1 MTTTPTVA
9 GRLVAFMADEIFPR
23 HLEMQAFIENN
34 KPGTRPKFLATLQ
47 EKARQQGL
55 WNLGLPELPDNAPGT
70 RLTNTEFAPI
80 AETLGQIHWAAE
92 VFNCQAPDLPNMEM
106 LVKVGTAAQKER
118 WLYPMLDGK
127 IKSGFAMTEPN
138 VASSDA
144 LNIACKITEDGD
156 DFVLN
161 GHKWF
166 AGNVGLDCWQFI
178 IVIGKSDPQAE
189 PHARHSAIIVPV
201 ASNGLEVVR
210 HVPVL
215 GFQHRAKPHGEIR
228 LNNVRVPRENLLGE
242 RGRGFAAAQVRLAT
256 ARIHHC
262 MRSIG
267 GAELMISL
275 MVERARARK
284 AFGKK
289 LSEHDKIREF
299 IALSRVEVDQARLLT
314 LAAAEALD
322 AKGSKGARREISMIK
337 LAVASACYNVADR
350 AVQVF
355 GAMGLTNDSP
365 VADYFAQMRA
375 LRIYDGPDEVH
386 VHSIARHEFK
396 RQQEREG
403 APLLRLLCR
412 NLSLQ

>member
-1 MTTTPTVA
+1 MC
-9 GRLVAFMADEIFPR
+9 LF
-23 HLEMQAFIENN
+23 
-34 KPGTRPKFLATLQ
+34 
-47 EKARQQGL
+47 
-55 WNLGLPELPDNAPGT
+55 
-70 RLTNTEFAPI
+70 
-80 AETLGQIHWAAE
+80 WASK
-92 VFNCQAPDLPNMEM
+92 D
-106 LVKVGTAAQKER
+106 
-118 WLYPMLDGK
+118 
-127 IKSGFAMTEPN
+127 
-138 VASSDA
+138 
-144 LNIACKITEDGD
+144 
-156 DFVLN
+156 
-161 GHKWF
+161 
-166 AGNVGLDCWQFI
+166 
-178 IVIGKSDPQAE
+178 
-189 PHARHSAIIVPV
+189 
-201 ASNGLEVVR
+201 
-210 HVPVL
+210 
-215 GFQHRAKPHGEIR
+215 RAKPHGEIR

-337 LAVASACYNVADR
+337 LGVASACYNAADR

-375 LRIYDGPDEVH
+375 LED
-386 VHSIARHEFK
+386 
-396 RQQEREG
+396 
-403 APLLRLLCR
+403 LRWPRRGSCPF
-412 NLSLQ
+412 NCAT